1 MKDLF
6 NPLAEIISMQD
17 TKSNT
22 HQHVKDQ
29 LIKNTY
35 KIHTNHLNK
44 EHKLVKKADEGG
56 KQK

>member
-6 NPLAEIISMQD
+6 NPLAEIILMQD